1 MMMLV
6 KSLYINRRKLLWIT
20 NSNNVDKEPIDEEM
34 VILVRDALL
43 LSKNETDKSNN
54 KSIIKF
60 ISKIISIYIVILIT
74 FYIIENLISKLC
86 RLLHKKSL
94 TLVRLK
100 NYLYLLR
107 MVGYQSH
114 CHLFVLYIFHVVF
127 HRLFVVL
134 YHLQNR

>member
-1 MMMLV
+1 MMMLI

-20 NSNNVDKEPIDEEM
+20 NSNNVDKEPIDEEIM
-34 VILVRDALL
+34 ILVRDALL

-60 ISKIISIYIVILIT
+60 ISKIISMYIVILIT
-74 FYIIENLISKLC
+74 FYIIKNLISKLC

-107 MVGYQSH
+107 MVEYQSH
-114 CHLFVLYIFHVVF
+114 CHLFVLCIFHVVF

>member
-1 MMMLV
+1 MLI

-20 NSNNVDKEPIDEEM
+20 NSNNVDKEPIDEEII
-34 VILVRDALL
+34 ILVRDALL

-60 ISKIISIYIVILIT
+60 IIKIISIYIVILIT

-107 MVGYQSH
+107 MVEYQNPH
-114 CHLFVLYIFHVVF
+114 HLFF
-127 HRLFVVL
+127 
-134 YHLQNR
+134 

>member
-1 MMMLV
+1 MMMLI

-20 NSNNVDKEPIDEEM
+20 NSNNVDKEPIDEEIM
-34 VILVRDALL
+34 ILVIDALL

-100 NYLYLLR
+100 NYLYLLG
-107 MVGYQSH
+107 MVEYH
-114 CHLFVLYIFHVVF
+114 NHYHHLRIFSLVLL
-127 HRLFVVL
+127 LFLLVW
-134 YHLQNR
+134 YHHLQNQ

>member
-1 MMMLV
+1 MIIMMMLV

-20 NSNNVDKEPIDEEM
+20 NSNNVDKEPIDEEII
-34 VILVRDALL
+34 ILVRDALL
-43 LSKNETDKSNN
+43 LSKIETDKSNN

-60 ISKIISIYIVILIT
+60 IIKIISIYIVILIT

-107 MVGYQSH
+107 MVEY
-114 CHLFVLYIFHVVF
+114 LNRY
-127 HRLFVVL
+127 RYL
-134 YHLQNR
+134 YH

>member
-1 MMMLV
+1 MIIMMMLV

-20 NSNNVDKEPIDEEM
+20 NSNNVDKEAIDEEII
-34 VILVRDALL
+34 ILVRDALL

-107 MVGYQSH
+107 MVEYQNPH
-114 CHLFVLYIFHVVF
+114 HLFF
-127 HRLFVVL
+127 
-134 YHLQNR
+134 